1 MVCGMACVHATTE
14 ASDLCRFAAAC
25 TPTPSRAVSSRSSR
39 TAGNFIAAP
48 PTAAAGSA
56 IHYRQDVDSEAEHA
70 TVAEHAPR
78 QLSPTMRDCAS
89 GALFPQLR
97 VALCAVCCTVYAGC
111 TLVTICMM
119 LQQVVCCTLD
129 FARRMRTSAW
139 AALALSTFVSTSS
152 SARRFTRRHVHLSQ
166 YPMACACACEP
177 TASDPPLSF
186 SLRLQPGFNGSATAA
201 ALSVRLPMDGFAK
214 LKRNATGRRVFP
226 IRGRREDDLRIR
238 TPLYA
243 RATPAPR
250 TATPLVYRLTYSLTL
265 QCLPRQ
271 WSDASADSR

>member
-97 VALCAVCCTVYAGC
+97 VALRAGCCTVYAGC

-119 LQQVVCCTLD
+119 LQRVVCCTLD
-129 FARRMRTSAW
+129 FARRMRTSACLGR
-139 AALALSTFVSTSS
+139 ARPVDFRVDFKFRSAIYAQARPSISIPDGMRVRVRADRVRPTSQFQS
-152 SARRFTRRHVHLSQ
+152 SA
-166 YPMACACACEP
+166 
-177 TASDPPLSF
+177 
-186 SLRLQPGFNGSATAA
+186 SAG
-201 ALSVRLPMDGFAK
+201 L
-214 LKRNATGRRVFP
+214 
-226 IRGRREDDLRIR
+226 
-238 TPLYA
+238 
-243 RATPAPR
+243 
-250 TATPLVYRLTYSLTL
+250 
-265 QCLPRQ
+265 
-271 WSDASADSR
+271 